1 MDQSKISI
9 IKTIAPPTTVKG
21 IRSFLGHAG
30 FYRRFIKDFSK
41 IARPLYRLLEK
52 DTKFNF
58 DDSCKAAF
66 EEIKIRLVQTPIMA
80 APDWGQEFEVMCDA
94 SDFAMGAV
102 LGQRKEKIFRAI
114 YYASITFNE
123 AQENYSTIE
132 KEMLAIVFACEK
144 FRPYILGSH
153 VIVHTD
159 HAAIKYLMSKK
170 EAKPRLIRWVL
181 LLQEFDLEIKDKKGC
196 DNVIVDHLSRVEQN
210 EAEKEEAELKEN
222 FPDEQLFKVSFQ
234 IPWYADIVNYLACG
248 VVPQEF
254 SYQQKRKLRTD
265 SRYYIWDDPLL
276 FKKGADMIIRRCVPE
291 SEQGKILNE
300 CHASPYGGHFS
311 GERTAHKILKS
322 GFYWPT
328 LFRDCTEWVKL
339 CDRCQKI
346 GNISSRN
353 EMPLKGIMVVQIFDV
368 WGIDFMGP
376 FPQSFGNL
384 YILLAVDYVS
394 KWVEAVACP
403 RNDTNT
409 VVSFLQKNILSRFG
423 TPRTIISDGGKPFC
437 KQNILKT
444 HEQVWDQ
451 AYKESSLS
459 SPDQWT
465 GRDFQQ
471 GNQKNLGKDCK
482 FKQEGL
488 VFQTR

>member
-1 MDQSKISI
+1 MQGETASIELGKMPFHGNRGIVLGHKIYATGLEVDQSKISI
-9 IKTIAPPTTVKG
+9 IKTLAPPITVKA

-41 IARPLYRLLEK
+41 IARPLCKLLEK
-52 DTKFNF
+52 DTRFNF

-66 EEIKIRLVQTPIMA
+66 EEIKIRLVQAPIMA
-80 APDWGQEFEVMCDA
+80 APEWDQGFEVMCDA

-102 LGQRKEKIFRAI
+102 LGQRKKKIFRAI
-114 YYASITFNE
+114 YYASRTFNE
-123 AQENYSTIE
+123 AQENYSTTE
-132 KEMLAIVFACEK
+132 KEMLAIVFAYEK

-196 DNVIVDHLSRVEQN
+196 DNVIADHLSRVEQN
-210 EAEKEEAELKEN
+210 ETGKEETEFKEN

-254 SYQQKRKLRTD
+254 RYQQKRKLRTD

-276 FKKGADMIIRRCVPE
+276 FKRGADMIIRRCVPE
-291 SEQGKILNE
+291 IEQGKILNE
-300 CHASPYGGHFS
+300 CHASPYGEHFS

-328 LFRDCTEWVKL
+328 LFRDYAEWVKL
-339 CDRCQKI
+339 CDICQKI
-346 GNISSRN
+346 GNISSIN

-368 WGIDFMGP
+368 WGIDFMGL

-409 VVSFLQKNILSRFG
+409 VVSFLQKNILSIFG
-423 TPRTIISDGGKPFC
+423 TPKTIISDG
-437 KQNILKT
+437 
-444 HEQVWDQ
+444 
-451 AYKESSLS
+451 
-459 SPDQWT
+459 
-465 GRDFQQ
+465 
-471 GNQKNLGKDCK
+471 
-482 FKQEGL
+482 
-488 VFQTR
+488 